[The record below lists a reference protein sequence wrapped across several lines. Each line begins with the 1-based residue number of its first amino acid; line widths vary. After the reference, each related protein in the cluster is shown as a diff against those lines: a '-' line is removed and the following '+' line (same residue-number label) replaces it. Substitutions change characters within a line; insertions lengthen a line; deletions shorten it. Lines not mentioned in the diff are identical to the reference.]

1 MNENALTLNEA
12 IELYK
17 NGHQVYTYIQSRK
30 TYLFL
35 IKDKYILKNGETALY
50 LTYKSKV
57 KNSSFSTRL
66 ISIPLTKFR
75 LYFENSF
82 EYLAIPLKDKKSVK
96 DPPLYPLAISP
107 LAYSSGVIADSKK
120 S

>member
-1 MNENALTLNEA
+1 MLLKSDILNTF
-12 IELYK
+12 LP
-17 NGHQVYTYIQSRK
+17 
-30 TYLFL
+30 LF
-35 IKDKYILKNGETALY
+35 IKDKINLY
-50 LTYKSKV
+50 PSSFWTYKSKV